1 MLKNIKLK
9 FEKLEELEGEFIYTY
24 LMKFS
29 KKEIYFRL
37 DEIKTVFFTRMIIK
51 NDEFDKLTL
60 FIILEDDYAVRLQK
74 KENIILFF
82 KSCKENNP
90 EINENLSP
98 AEIIR
103 SFAGPIMT
111 YSAQRFILFEDTPCP
126 TEKHDLQFIKQQIY
140 KNLTK

>member
-60 FIILEDDYAVRLQK
+60 FIILEDDYAVKLQK
-74 KENIILFF
+74 K
-82 KSCKENNP
+82 
-90 EINENLSP
+90 
-98 AEIIR
+98 
-103 SFAGPIMT
+103 
-111 YSAQRFILFEDTPCP
+111 
-126 TEKHDLQFIKQQIY
+126 
-140 KNLTK
+140 